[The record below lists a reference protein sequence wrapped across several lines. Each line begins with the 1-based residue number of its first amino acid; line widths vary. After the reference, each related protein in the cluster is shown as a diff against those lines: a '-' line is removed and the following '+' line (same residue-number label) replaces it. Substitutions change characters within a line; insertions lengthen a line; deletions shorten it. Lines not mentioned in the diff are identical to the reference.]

1 MKRAL
6 GVFLLAA
13 INLTFL
19 LLIIFI
25 GYFGF
30 AIIVT
35 DFDLQRAL
43 FVVKGVDKEVA
54 LKVIALTLVVLL
66 LNDPVLR
73 FLVKVKNPIRWNLS
87 VTILATLLFIPFYLS
102 FRSAFLDYHR
112 RQTHYI
118 QARVSETT
126 KQTPNRTK
134 REVELPD
141 AKNPLVILT
150 TEVEKTQWNELKH
163 AITERYDLGFRAY
176 VDFSDNKEFV
186 GIIPEDFQGFKE
198 KAYKHS
204 FVFLADVETISNPEH
219 PIICVD
225 LYDEPGKYFRVIPS
239 EMWAIEN
246 NLTISNVSFDEFY
259 GACDEDGVYRG
270 N

>member
-54 LKVIALTLVVLL
+54 LKVIVLTLVVLL

-102 FRSAFLDYHR
+102 FRNSFLEYHR
-112 RQTHYI
+112 QQTPYLH
-118 QARVSETT
+118 AKALNKT
-126 KQTPNRTK
+126 KQPPK
-134 REVELPD
+134 HKVDLPD
-141 AKNPLVILT
+141 TKNPLVILT
-150 TEVEKTQWNELKH
+150 TEVEHSKWDHLKQAIGKTY
-163 AITERYDLGFRAY
+163 AFGFHAY
-176 VDFSDNKEFV
+176 VDFSENEQFV

-204 FVFLADVETISNPEH
+204 FVFLADEETISNPEH